1 MKDTRILIVDDS
13 PFQIALLSDV
23 LEEQGFEVV
32 GQAMSLEEV
41 KSEVKRTKPDLVTM
55 DLTIPGTD
63 GFECTKAVHDI
74 DSNIKVIVV
83 SSMMDEELINKAK
96 KLGISGFIQK
106 PVDTEE
112 LTLLINRVMADEDL
126 FCELESLYL
135 GAYTEATLNI
145 FNRLTKT
152 VPEITN
158 ISFENKEKTS
168 SGISIVLG
176 IIGKYSG
183 RLIMDMSLETAEKFS
198 ECLLRRKAKN
208 NEEVLN
214 VVSEVA
220 NMLAGNG
227 CSIINKKNKVFG
239 LRVAPPTTIHGESI
253 NISKAELECNF
264 SADIKS
270 EFGDISLNLGF
281 RRGES
286 EWMSDI

>member
-126 FCELESLYL
+126 FCELESLYV

-168 SGISIVLG
+168 AGISIVLG

>member
-126 FCELESLYL
+126 FCELESLYM

-168 SGISIVLG
+168 AGISIVLG

>member
-126 FCELESLYL
+126 FCELEILYL

-168 SGISIVLG
+168 AGISIVLG

-214 VVSEVA
+214 VVSVVA

>member
-13 PFQIALLSDV
+13 PLQIALLSDV

-126 FCELESLYL
+126 FCELEILYL

-168 SGISIVLG
+168 AGISIVLG

>member
-1 MKDTRILIVDDS
+1 MKDIRILIVDDS

-23 LEEQGFEVV
+23 LEEQGFNVV
-32 GQAMSLEEV
+32 GHAMSLEEV
-41 KSEVKRTKPDLVTM
+41 KTEVERCKPNLVTM

-63 GFECTKAVHDI
+63 GFECTEAIHSI
-74 DSNIKVIVV
+74 DRNIKVIIV

-96 KLGISGFIQK
+96 KLSVSGYVQK
-106 PVDTEE
+106 PIDNEE

-126 FCELESLYL
+126 FNELQDLYV
-135 GAYTEATLNI
+135 GAYKEASLNI

-152 VPEITN
+152 VPEIEN
-158 ISFENKEKTS
+158 VSFENKET
-168 SGISIVLG
+168 ISAGVSVVMG

-183 RLIMDMSLETAEKFS
+183 RLIIDMSHETAAKFA
-198 ECLLRRKAKN
+198 ENLLRREPKN
-208 NEEVLN
+208 SEEVLS

-227 CSIINKKNKVFG
+227 CSILNKKNKIFG

-264 SADIKS
+264 CAVIKS
-270 EFGDISLNLGF
+270 QFGDISLNIGF

-286 EWMSDI
+286 EWMSNI

>member
-1 MKDTRILIVDDS
+1 MKDIRILIVDDS

-23 LEEQGFEVV
+23 LEEQGFNVV
-32 GQAMSLEEV
+32 GHAMSLEEV
-41 KSEVKRTKPDLVTM
+41 KTEVERCKPNLVTM

-63 GFECTKAVHDI
+63 GFECTEAIHSI
-74 DSNIKVIVV
+74 DRNIKVIIV

-96 KLGISGFIQK
+96 KLSVSGYVQK
-106 PVDTEE
+106 PIDNEE

-126 FCELESLYL
+126 FNELQDLYV
-135 GAYTEATLNI
+135 GAYKEASLNI

-152 VPEITN
+152 VPEIEN
-158 ISFENKEKTS
+158 VSFENKET
-168 SGISIVLG
+168 ISAGVSVVMG

-183 RLIMDMSLETAEKFS
+183 RLIIDMSHETAVKFA
-198 ECLLRRKAKN
+198 ENLLRREPKN
-208 NEEVLN
+208 SEEVLS

-227 CSIINKKNKVFG
+227 CSILNKKNKIFG

-264 SADIKS
+264 CAVIKS
-270 EFGDISLNLGF
+270 QFGDISLNIGF

-286 EWMSDI
+286 EWMSNI

>member
-126 FCELESLYL
+126 FCELESLYI

-158 ISFENKEKTS
+158 ISFENREKTS
-168 SGISIVLG
+168 AGISIVLG

>member
-126 FCELESLYL
+126 FCELESLYI

>member
-168 SGISIVLG
+168 AGISIVLG

-227 CSIINKKNKVFG
+227 CSIINRKNKVFG

>member
-126 FCELESLYL
+126 FCELEILYL

-152 VPEITN
+152 
-158 ISFENKEKTS
+158 
-168 SGISIVLG
+168 
-176 IIGKYSG
+176 
-183 RLIMDMSLETAEKFS
+183 
-198 ECLLRRKAKN
+198 
-208 NEEVLN
+208 
-214 VVSEVA
+214 
-220 NMLAGNG
+220 
-227 CSIINKKNKVFG
+227 
-239 LRVAPPTTIHGESI
+239 
-253 NISKAELECNF
+253 
-264 SADIKS
+264 
-270 EFGDISLNLGF
+270 
-281 RRGES
+281 
-286 EWMSDI
+286 

>member
-1 MKDTRILIVDDS
+1 MISSNSLIVDDS

-126 FCELESLYL
+126 FCELESLYI

-168 SGISIVLG
+168 AGISIVLG

>member
-112 LTLLINRVMADEDL
+112 LTLLINRVIADEDL
-126 FCELESLYL
+126 FCELEILYL

-168 SGISIVLG
+168 AGISIVLG

>member
-126 FCELESLYL
+126 FCELEILYL

-168 SGISIVLG
+168 AGISIVLG

-264 SADIKS
+264 STDIKS